1 MTTIEEL
8 RDLVA
13 KSILST
19 EAFKEQLAASQEKAD
34 QYAAEA
40 ERRHA
45 EAERRAL
52 QENKERQELRQQI
65 GGLHNKFGTFTEG
78 LLLPSVK
85 KILRDDLG
93 LEQISERTERNRK
106 VDGKKIF
113 MEIDAF
119 GYSNGEQNIVCIA
132 EIKSHLREDGIE
144 QILRQLEKFPLFFRD
159 HASKRLYGL
168 IAAVDA
174 PLSLQERVWQEG
186 LYLVLVHD
194 DTAQLTVPEGF
205 VPKNFGA

>member
-19 EAFKEQLAASQEKAD
+19 EAFKEQLAVSQEKAD
-34 QYAAEA
+34 QRAVEA

-45 EAERRAL
+45 EAERRAA
-52 QENKERQELRQQI
+52 EEKKERQELRQQI
-65 GGLHNKFGTFTEG
+65 GGLHNKFGSFTEG

-93 LEQISERTERNRK
+93 LEQVSERTERNRK
-106 VDGKKIF
+106 VDGKKVF
-113 MEIDAF
+113 MEVDAF
-119 GYSNGEQNIVCIA
+119 GYSNGEQNIACIA
-132 EIKSHLREDGIE
+132 EIKSHLREEGIE
-144 QILRQLEKFPLFFRD
+144 QILRQLREFPLFFRD
-159 HASKRLYGL
+159 QADKQLYGL

-174 PLSLQERVWQEG
+174 PRSLQERVWQEG

-194 DTAQLTVPEGF
+194 DTAQLTVPEEF
-205 VPKNFGA
+205 VPKNFGV